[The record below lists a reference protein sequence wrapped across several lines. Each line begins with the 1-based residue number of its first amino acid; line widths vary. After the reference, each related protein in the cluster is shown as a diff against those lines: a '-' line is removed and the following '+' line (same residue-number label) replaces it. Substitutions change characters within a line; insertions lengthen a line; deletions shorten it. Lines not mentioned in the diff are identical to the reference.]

1 MYNDWQLD
9 EKTIILKFK
18 MGNGKSVV
26 IGTYFHVVSRR
37 KYFIH
42 VGIRLRKLDDLGFKS
57 VIV

>member
-1 MYNDWQLD
+1 MYNNRQLD

-57 VIV
+57 LIV